1 MVVKTRI
8 AELSCG
14 EPRVRK
20 CREPTH
26 PRNFGCHVTL
36 SPSFRPHQ
44 TVTNVK
50 KNFFLFVWSL
60 QPWFNLVK
68 KSRRYGHLGHPAFYR
83 EKTTTKSSFCWL
95 NYNI

>member
-26 PRNFGCHVTL
+26 PRNFGCHVTF
-36 SPSFRPHQ
+36 SPSFRPLH

-68 KSRRYGHLGHPAFYR
+68 KVDVMVILATLPFTEKKQQQSRVFVG
-83 EKTTTKSSFCWL
+83 
-95 NYNI
+95 